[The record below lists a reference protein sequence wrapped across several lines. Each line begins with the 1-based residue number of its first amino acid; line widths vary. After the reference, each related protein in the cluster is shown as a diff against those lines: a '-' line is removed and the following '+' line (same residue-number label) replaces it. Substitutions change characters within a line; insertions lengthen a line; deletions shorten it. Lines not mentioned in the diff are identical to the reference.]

1 MLELGATSDFL
12 MEAALKPNT
21 RKTYTS
27 AQTRFLTFC
36 SIYRFSPIP
45 VTEDTLLLYISYLYE
60 EGLSAS
66 SIRVYLAAVRSLHVY
81 SNEPYPTNMLR
92 VRLALKGAVRN
103 SPLPKRKLPITFIIL
118 KQMLTHVRLRHDKTL
133 IDCVMTLAFFGCL
146 RLAECCVIDGQNFNP
161 KIHLCVS
168 DVSLDHVKKQF
179 SLFIKQS
186 KTDSTNT
193 GVSIY
198 IGCSHDTQCCAY
210 CSMRHYMSVR
220 LTVIDPDT
228 SPLFILPGGGI
239 LFKSY
244 LVKITRLLLS
254 MSGYNPSLYSGHSF
268 RAGAATSA
276 GNNNFRDWEVQ
287 LLGRWSSQAYTVYMR
302 NPQITASFAHRLAST
317 L

>member
-1 MLELGATSDFL
+1 MD
-12 MEAALKPNT
+12 AALKPNT
-21 RKTYTS
+21 KKTYTS

-36 SIYRFSPIP
+36 SIYNLPTMS
-45 VTEDTLLLYISYLYE
+45 VTEDILLLYVSYLFE

-66 SIRVYLAAVRSLHVY
+66 SIRVYLAAVRSLHVF
-81 SNEPYPTNMLR
+81 SNEPYPTNLLR

-103 SPLPKRKLPITFIIL
+103 SPLPKRKLPITFTIL
-118 KQMLTHVRLRHDKTL
+118 RQMLSHVKLRHDKTL

-146 RLAECCVIDGQNFNP
+146 RLAECCIVDGQAFNP

-168 DVSLDHVKKQF
+168 DVKLDYTKKQF

-186 KTDSTNT
+186 KTDSSNA
-193 GVSIY
+193 GVYIY
-198 IGCSHDTQCCAY
+198 IGCSRDTQCCAY
-210 CSMRHYMSVR
+210 CSMRQYMSVR
-220 LTVIDPDT
+220 ITDVDPDI
-228 SPLFILPGGGI
+228 SPLFILPGGSV

-254 MSGYNPSLYSGHSF
+254 MSGLDPSLYSGHSF

-276 GNNNFRDWEVQ
+276 GDNNFRDWEVQ

-302 NPQITASFAHRLAST
+302 NPQITASFAHRLASKN
-317 L
+317 